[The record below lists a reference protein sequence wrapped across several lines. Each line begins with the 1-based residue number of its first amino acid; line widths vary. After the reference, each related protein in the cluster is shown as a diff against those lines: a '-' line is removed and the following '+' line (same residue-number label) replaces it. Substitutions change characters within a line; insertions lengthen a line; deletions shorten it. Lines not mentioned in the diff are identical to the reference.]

1 MTKYALTL
9 ALLLGAT
16 APAFAAEY
24 FIVRG
29 PDQKCKVVQTRPTD
43 KTITVIGDKAYVSES
58 EAQKQ
63 VAVVCKDKH

>member
-1 MTKYALTL
+1 MTKYVLPL

>member
-1 MTKYALTL
+1 MLKYVLPL
-9 ALLLGAT
+9 ALLVGAT

-29 PDQKCKVVQTRPTD
+29 PDRKCQIVEKRPTD
-43 KTITVIGDKAYVSES
+43 TKMVVIGDKAFVTRD

-63 VAVVCKDKH
+63 MTVVCKD

>member
-1 MTKYALTL
+1 MLKYVLPL
-9 ALLLGAT
+9 ALLVGAT

-29 PDQKCKVVQTRPTD
+29 PDRKCQIVEKRPTD
-43 KTITVIGDKAYVSES
+43 TKMVIVGDKIYVSRD

-63 VAVVCKDKH
+63 LTVVCKD

>member
-1 MTKYALTL
+1 MIKYVLPV
-9 ALLLGAT
+9 ALLIGAT

-29 PDQKCKVVQTRPTD
+29 PDKKCQVVEKRPTE
-43 KTITVIGDKAYVSES
+43 KTMVVIGDKAYVTRE

-63 VAVVCKDKH
+63 LAVVCKD